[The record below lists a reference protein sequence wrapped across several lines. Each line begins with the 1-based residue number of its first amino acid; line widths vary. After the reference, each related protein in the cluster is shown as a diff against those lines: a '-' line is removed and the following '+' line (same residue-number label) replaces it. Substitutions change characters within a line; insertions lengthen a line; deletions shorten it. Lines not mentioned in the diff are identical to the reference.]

1 MDNVGSVQHQ
11 IVPCSCLHFFS
22 RSIVAPQMHS
32 LSLNCSFNLLYLSLW
47 GRFPLLCLFFSS
59 FICKSLQCLISSLT
73 WGCKGEHL
81 FSLTCSAVLWGGR
94 DTANKYCWLVWGVLT
109 VDVPHWV
116 CLNPR
121 QHVLHGSTLHRL
133 QPALQ
138 RKCPKWALHCMHFP
152 CLCAQGLRCPTREQT
167 QMSCVVFT
175 FTGSKPLRWPGSW

>member
-1 MDNVGSVQHQ
+1 MSKTQCQKNHSPYQEQGNVTTWM
-11 IVPCSCLHFFS
+11 

-94 DTANKYCWLVWGVLT
+94 DTANKYRWLVWGVLT

-152 CLCAQGLRCPTREQT
+152 CLCAQGLRCSTRGEFAPRPVWLQ
-167 QMSCVVFT
+167 SLV
-175 FTGSKPLRWPGSW
+175 